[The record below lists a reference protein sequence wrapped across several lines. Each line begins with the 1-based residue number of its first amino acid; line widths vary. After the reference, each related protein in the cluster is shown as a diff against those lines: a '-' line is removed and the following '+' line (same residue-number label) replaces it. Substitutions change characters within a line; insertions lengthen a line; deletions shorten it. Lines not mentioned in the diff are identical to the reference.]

1 MTIMDDPIIQRINT
15 LNREFYQTFS
25 HSFSSTRALV
35 QPGVKRMARQF
46 PKDGA
51 VLDLGCGNGNL
62 MKVLNDH
69 GFQGLYAGV
78 DFSENLIHESQRMLR
93 SFSEPPSYRAEFF
106 VFDLAQSKWNTFPIH
121 EDWDVICAF
130 AVFHHIP
137 GKMARSQLFRNI
149 HALLKPRA
157 EFIFSVWQPQNS
169 RRMAKR
175 FVSWDLV
182 GIDADDV
189 EDGDVLLDWKAEQAT
204 TQNIGYRYVHIF
216 QHEELTELAEQNSFS
231 IKDSYYS
238 DGKEGNIGL
247 YQIWEKISEN
257 K

>member
-1 MTIMDDPIIQRINT
+1 MPQAGIGI
-15 LNREFYQTFS
+15 
-25 HSFSSTRALV
+25 HV
-35 QPGVKRMARQF
+35 GH
-46 PKDGA
+46 
-51 VLDLGCGNGNL
+51 GNL
-62 MKVLNDH
+62 IIVYGRVPFFFCNLHPLLAQFSD
-69 GFQGLYAGV
+69 
-78 DFSENLIHESQRMLR
+78 DFINEFLVK
-93 SFSEPPSYRAEFF
+93 FF
-106 VFDLAQSKWNTFPIH
+106 VFDLAQSKWDTFPIR

-175 FVSWDLV
+175 FASWNLV
-182 GIDADDV
+182 GIDANDV
-189 EDGDVLLDWKAEQAT
+189 EDGDVLLDWKAEQVT

-216 QHEELTELAEQNSFS
+216 QQDELTGLAEQNGFS

-247 YQIWEKISEN
+247 YQIWEKMSEN